1 MAQDPHKPLR
11 DDVRL
16 LGELL
21 GDVLRRHEGEAHF
34 ERVERVRALAKR
46 GRRTDGEDDFEMLAT
61 ELRDMPVEA
70 ALPLARSFAQSLV
83 TSILEAF

>member
-1 MAQDPHKPLR
+1 MAEDPHKPLR

-21 GDVLRRHEGEAHF
+21 GETLRRHEGEAHF

-46 GRRTDGEDDFEMLAT
+46 TRTGTSAT
-61 ELRDMPVEA
+61 GSA
-70 ALPLARSFAQSLV
+70 ASTGIARSWPPSKKG
-83 TSILEAF
+83 